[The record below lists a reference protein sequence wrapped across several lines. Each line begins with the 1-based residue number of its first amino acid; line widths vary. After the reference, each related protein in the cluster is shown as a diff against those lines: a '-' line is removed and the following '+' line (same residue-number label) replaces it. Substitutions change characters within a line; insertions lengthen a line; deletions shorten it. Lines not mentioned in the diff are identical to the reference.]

1 MRGRDGVVKRLVI
14 LLLML
19 MLAFSGPLSATEVE
33 VIALFTGKVVLR
45 IDGKRRVLSEGD
57 RSPEGVEVLAVNSE
71 RALLRVDGKE
81 HRLTLQSGLVG
92 GTYRRRESREV
103 RLFRQPNGHFVTAGS
118 INGHPVNLI
127 VDTGA
132 SAVAINEPLAR
143 RLGLDY
149 REAARVS
156 VNTAGGI
163 REAWRVRFDRVRLGD
178 IELQQVEGIVMPG
191 EQPSIP
197 LLGMSFLRRLDTRTE
212 GQVMV
217 LRTR

>member
-1 MRGRDGVVKRLVI
+1 MKRLVI